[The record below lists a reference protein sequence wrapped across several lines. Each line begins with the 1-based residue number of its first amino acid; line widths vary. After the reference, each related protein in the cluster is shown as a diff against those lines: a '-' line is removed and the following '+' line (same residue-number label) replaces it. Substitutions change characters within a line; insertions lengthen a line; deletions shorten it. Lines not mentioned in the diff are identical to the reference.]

1 MKEKRQITLKRK
13 CELNKVSTLVLTVNE
28 TLKNAQKI
36 LFEALKVAKTEH
48 TIIQNLINQIERAR
62 VELDLKDKASIII
75 DQMHKTK
82 DF

>member
-1 MKEKRQITLKRK
+1 MKRK
-13 CELNKVSTLVLTVNE
+13 CELNKVFILVLTVNK

-36 LFEALKVAKTEH
+36 LFEKLKVAKTEH

-62 VELDLKDKASIII
+62 IGLDLKKKAFIII
-75 DQMHKTK
+75 DQVHKTK